1 MKTRRESKQ
10 LKPNEE
16 KIADIIK
23 TLDEKYPELVV
34 IVEGIR
40 DERVLR
46 SLGLSA
52 LIIKTQSGLSRPALI
67 DAINLNLGPARQV
80 LILTDYD
87 EEGEDLASF
96 LKSEL
101 ELRRVKLLGR
111 ERRLIGN
118 HMGNLVCIEELVVLF
133 KHKFS
138 PEPE

>member
-16 KIADIIK
+16 KIVDIIK
-23 TLDEKYPELVV
+23 SLDEKYPGLAV

-52 LIIKTQSGLSRPALI
+52 LIIKTQSGLSRPSLI
-67 DAINLNLGPARQV
+67 DTIDQNLGPARQV
-80 LILTDYD
+80 LILTDFD
-87 EEGEDLASF
+87 EEGEELNAF

-101 ELRRVKLLGR
+101 ELRRVKLLER
-111 ERRLIGN
+111 ERRMIRN

-138 PEPE
+138 PEPV

>member
-1 MKTRRESKQ
+1 MKIRRESKQ

-16 KIADIIK
+16 KIVDVIK
-23 TLDEKYPELVV
+23 SLDEKYPELVV

-52 LIIKTQSGLSRPALI
+52 FIIKTQSGFSRPSLI
-67 DAINLNLGPARQV
+67 DAIEQSLGPARKV
-80 LILTDYD
+80 LILTDFD
-87 EEGEDLASF
+87 EEGEEIASF

-101 ELRRVKLLGR
+101 ELRRVKLLER
-111 ERRLIGN
+111 ERRQIRN

-138 PEPE
+138 PEPV